1 MRDGLLVGAIVVHD
15 PDFFVAGAF
24 ADEVDLG
31 FGDAWYASAQAE
43 DDLVGKSVCDHA
55 RRVGRCVVGVL
66 LAEHLW
72 RRLILYVVEPSL
84 HRQLAGGRAQVAE
97 SEHGSV
103 RRRGTPSRGIKFR
116 RFPPFLQRIKTLRF
130 AMRNAWIARLF
141 TYHV

>member
-55 RRVGRCVVGVL
+55 RRLGRGVVGVL

-84 HRQLAGGRAQVAE
+84 HRDLAGGRAQVAE

-103 RRRGTPSRGIKFR
+103 RRRGIPSRAINLR
-116 RFPPFLQRIKTLRF
+116 PLPRLLHRINTLRDEIED
-130 AMRNAWIARLF
+130 AGS
-141 TYHV
+141 V